1 VTIRAIIH
9 EVAHYYCVPVTA
21 LTGPSKAAEYMIPRR
36 LAMYLA
42 RELTDSSFA
51 TIGKAFGGRHHT
63 TVMEG
68 CRWTEYFLKRGG
80 DPQLGADIAVL
91 REKLAAADVSA
102 EQHRKS
108 SCSVTK
114 ALRRLHELEDIGEDI
129 AAACRRM
136 VAELEQF
143 KKGDRE
149 S

>member
-1 VTIRAIIH
+1 MTIRAIIH
-9 EVAHYYCVPVTA
+9 EVAQHYGVPVVA
-21 LTGPSKAAEYMIPRR
+21 LTGPSKMAEYVRPRHV
-36 LAMYLA
+36 AMFLA

-68 CRWTEYFLKRGG
+68 CRLIRGHIVWR
-80 DPQLGADIAVL
+80 DPQLAADIAVL
-91 REKLAAADVSA
+91 REKLASADVSA
-102 EQHRKS
+102 EQHRKL

-114 ALRRLHELEDIGEDI
+114 ALRQLHKLEDIGEDM